1 MEWSWYFGCF
11 SQALLVGRP
20 RSATPGSV
28 QVGSVAATVDRVE
41 TRQCRQGQPESVTDD
56 GCTCYDAAGCKTER
70 KRASLGH
77 RAALDAQNR
86 SVSLESGLTTWFQS
100 ACELQPISMMA
111 NSFPASVSVQALL

>member
-1 MEWSWYFGCF
+1 MEWSWYLGCF
-11 SQALLVGRP
+11 SHALLNGRP
-20 RSATPGSV
+20 RGATPGSV

-41 TRQCRQGQPESVTDD
+41 TRQCRQGQPEGLTDD

-77 RAALDAQNR
+77 HAALDAQNR

-100 ACELQPISMMA
+100 ACELQSKL
-111 NSFPASVSVQALL
+111 SR